1 MHEPFLT
8 ETFALSKKKLEQ
20 AGRLDLGSGAA
31 HVGLVRRASQE

>member
-8 ETFALSKKKLEQ
+8 ETFALSKKKLKQ

-31 HVGLVRRASQE
+31 HV